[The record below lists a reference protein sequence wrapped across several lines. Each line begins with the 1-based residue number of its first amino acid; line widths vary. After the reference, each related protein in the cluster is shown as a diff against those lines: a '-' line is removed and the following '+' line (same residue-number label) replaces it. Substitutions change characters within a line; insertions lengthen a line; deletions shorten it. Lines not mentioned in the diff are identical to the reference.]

1 MERLND
7 KVLNETIKAYNEF
20 IEQADKPDNE
30 DAYNPILDRIT
41 LILLEE
47 LKEYRKTGL
56 TPEQIYQMDEEYAKL
71 AKKLGEVKKFAE
83 GVIK

>member
-1 MERLND
+1 MGRLND
-7 KVLNETIKAYNEF
+7 NVLNEAIKAYKEF
-20 IEQADKPDNE
+20 LENADIPGNE
-30 DAYNPILDRIT
+30 DSYNPILDRIT

-56 TPEQIYQMDEEYAKL
+56 TPEQIYQMDDEYTKL